1 MSIFYISTLNICKRH
16 AERLLWATT
25 QLSRYFPLTES
36 QLIDLTEEKLAILDQ
51 FVLRFTKLQDLMGTK
66 LFPSVLEITKESGH
80 LATFLDKLNRLEKI
94 GAISSVQQWL
104 ILREM
109 RNQFFHDYPDDP
121 ALQVVILNKAY
132 LLVED
137 LLSILNQIETFAHP
151 YVI

>member
-1 MSIFYISTLNICKRH
+1 
-16 AERLLWATT
+16 
-25 QLSRYFPLTES
+25 
-36 QLIDLTEEKLAILDQ
+36 
-51 FVLRFTKLQDLMGTK
+51 
-66 LFPSVLEITKESGH
+66 
-80 LATFLDKLNRLEKI
+80 
-94 GAISSVQQWL
+94 
-104 ILREM
+104 M

>member
-25 QLSRYFPLTES
+25 QLSHYFPLTES

-66 LFPSVLEITKESGH
+66 LFPSVLEVTKESGH

-94 GAISSVQQWL
+94 GAISSVQ
-104 ILREM
+104 
-109 RNQFFHDYPDDP
+109 
-121 ALQVVILNKAY
+121 
-132 LLVED
+132 
-137 LLSILNQIETFAHP
+137 
-151 YVI
+151 